1 MKQIALFFL
10 LFFVM
15 SHSANAAP
23 NNQEPI
29 RLAVA
34 GMSHGHISFILDR
47 PDNGN
52 FKLVGVYDSSR
63 TVTQK
68 RAGQYDLSD
77 DMIYH
82 NLEVLLDETQPEAV
96 AAFGSIHAHLA
107 VVEACAPRGIDVMVE
122 KPLAVSMEH
131 ARRMEKLAKKH
142 DIHLLTNYETS
153 WYPTTIKSLNMVQ
166 EDNFTG
172 QLRKAVFHHGHRG
185 PVEIGCSQIFLEWL
199 TDPVLNGGGA
209 IIDFGCYGANIM
221 TALTKG
227 KKPVS
232 VTAVT
237 RHYKPEIYPEVDDE
251 ATIIVSYPESKCI
264 IQASWNWPFSRK
276 DMEIYG
282 TDGYIKADN
291 NRDMRIRSREIQDEK
306 KLRVTADDVAVY
318 EDPFNYFADVI
329 NGKIQV
335 DPYGLYS
342 LENNLR
348 VVEILDAARQSAE
361 TGKTIYL
368 R

>member
-1 MKQIALFFL
+1 MKKTALFL
-10 LFFVM
+10 LTFITMIHF
-15 SHSANAAP
+15 ANAGKNSP
-23 NNQEPI
+23 KPI

-47 PDNGN
+47 PDKGY

-63 TVTQK
+63 VVTQK
-68 RAGQYDLSD
+68 RADQFQLSSNL
-77 DMIYH
+77 IYH
-82 NLEVLLDETQPEAV
+82 DLETMLDEVEPEAV
-96 AAFGSIHAHLA
+96 VAFGSIHAHLA

-122 KPLAVSMEH
+122 KPLAVNMDH
-131 ARRMEKLAKKH
+131 ARQMAELAKKH

-153 WYPTTIKSLNMVQ
+153 WYPTTAKSLNMVH
-166 EDNFTG
+166 ENNFAG

-209 IIDFGCYGANIM
+209 IVDFGCYGANIM

-227 KKPVS
+227 EEPVS

-237 RHYKPEIYPEVDDE
+237 RHFKPDVYPEVDDE
-251 ATIIVSYPESKCI
+251 ATIVVSYPESQCI

-282 TDGYIKADN
+282 TSGYIKADN
-291 NRDMRIRSREIQDEK
+291 NRDMRIRSEKTDGEK
-306 KLRVTADDVAVY
+306 KLRVTASDVDVY
-318 EDPFNYFADVI
+318 EDPFLYFAGVI
-329 NGKIQV
+329 NGEIKV
-335 DPYGLYS
+335 PPYGLYS

-348 VVEILDAARQSAE
+348 VVEILDAARESAE
-361 TGKTIYL
+361 TGETVYL
-368 R
+368 K